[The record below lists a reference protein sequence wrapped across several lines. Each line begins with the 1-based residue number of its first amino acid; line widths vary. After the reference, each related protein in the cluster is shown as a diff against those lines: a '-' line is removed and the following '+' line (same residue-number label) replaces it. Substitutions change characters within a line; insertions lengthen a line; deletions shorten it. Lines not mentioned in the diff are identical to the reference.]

1 MSHNLYVSDAF
12 VFRASKAAA
21 PSNHALESS
30 VKASI
35 LWHFVGD
42 EATAIFRY
50 HVCGET
56 ALTTARSA
64 VGVAIIST

>member
-1 MSHNLYVSDAF
+1 VMYLQLATNQCVQRAAICLLRLGRYSD
-12 VFRASKAAA
+12 
-21 PSNHALESS
+21 E
-30 VKASI
+30 
-35 LWHFVGD
+35 LWHFLGD

-50 HVCGET
+50 HICGET